1 MSGRNHHLVR
11 VSSLYRSLN
20 VSSLWKDLREAIA
33 GNERDFTSIKLSKA
47 IFLLSVPMILE
58 MIMESTFAVFDIYFV
73 SQLGADA
80 VATVGI
86 TESLMTLVYAIGFG
100 LSIATTALVSSRIG
114 EINNKDASVAAFQA
128 IVTGLFFSFLITIP
142 GIFYSKELL
151 ALMGATPE
159 MIETG
164 YTYPMIMLSG
174 NGIIM
179 LLFIIN
185 AVFRSAGDAAISM
198 RVLFIANL
206 LNIVLDPC
214 LIFGWGPFPEMGITG
229 AAVATNIGRGVAVI
243 YQFYILFKG
252 TGRIQLR
259 WEHLK
264 VSFSVIRKLVKL
276 SMGGIGQNI
285 IATSSWIFMV
295 RIIAEFG
302 SDVLAGYTIAIRV
315 VIFSLLPSWG
325 LANAA
330 ATLVGQNLG
339 ANKHRRAER
348 SVWTAGFGNMILLGL
363 FALAFLTGPG
373 FFIQLFT
380 SEPGVIA
387 AGTEC
392 LRLISYGFL
401 FYAMGMVMV
410 QAFNGAGDTRT
421 PTWMNFFCFWMLE
434 IPLAYI
440 LAMVAGFE
448 EQGVYMAIVI
458 AESSLSILGIIL
470 FRKGKWKNSK
480 V

>member
-1 MSGRNHHLVR
+1 MSGKNQNYLKVA
-11 VSSLYRSLN
+11 SLYRSFNLRSWWN
-20 VSSLWKDLREAIA
+20 DLREAIG
-33 GNERDFTSIKLSKA
+33 GNERDYTSIRLSKA

-73 SQLGADA
+73 SQLGSDA

-86 TESLMTLVYAIGFG
+86 TESLMTIVYAIGFG
-100 LSIATTALVSSRIG
+100 LSIATTALVSRRIG
-114 EINNKDASVAAFQA
+114 EKKKEAASVAAIQA
-128 IVTGLFFSFLITIP
+128 IITGFFISIFITIS
-142 GIFYSKELL
+142 GVFFSKELL
-151 ALMGATPE
+151 ALMGATEE

-214 LIFGWGPFPEMGITG
+214 LIFGWGPFPEMGIKG
-229 AAVATNIGRGVAVI
+229 AAVATNIGRGVAVV

-252 TGRIQLR
+252 NSRIHLM
-259 WEHLK
+259 WKHLK
-264 VSFSVIRKLVKL
+264 VSFGVIKKLVKL
-276 SMGGIGQNI
+276 SLGGIGQNI

-302 SDVLAGYTIAIRV
+302 SEVLAGYTIAIRII
-315 VIFSLLPSWG
+315 IFSLLPSWG

-339 ANKHRRAER
+339 ADKPRRAER
-348 SVWTAGFGNMILLGL
+348 SVWTAGFANMILLGL
-363 FALAFLTGPG
+363 FAIAFITSPEY
-373 FFIQLFT
+373 FIKLFT
-380 SEPGVIA
+380 SEPGVVR
-387 AGTEC
+387 AGTDC
-392 LRLISYGFL
+392 LRLISFGFL

-410 QAFNGAGDTRT
+410 QAFNGAGDTTT
-421 PTWMNFFCFWMLE
+421 PTWMNLFCFWLFE
-434 IPLAYI
+434 IPLAYL
-440 LAMVAGFE
+440 LAMKAGFE
-448 EQGVYMAIVI
+448 EQGVFMAIVM
-458 AESSLSILGIIL
+458 AESALTILGVIL
-470 FRKGKWKNSK
+470 FRRGKWKTNK